1 MIKYYLNPKTKF
13 TIFYKKYLF
22 FDYSFLWGLILSVIL
37 FFLYVGST
45 NTVYHVLYESGNVIS
60 YNTYIK
66 TERYSDTDTYTNY
79 TLLKYSVIRKNKK
92 YTYTVSIPENCSDIY
107 LKVKSNN
114 PKVLKKYKTY
124 FNHVGLF
131 FINSSTEQGPDKY
144 IIE

>member
-13 TIFYKKYLF
+13 TIFYKKYLCLEN
-22 FDYSFLWGLILSVIL
+22 SFWGGLILSVIL
-37 FFLYVGST
+37 FLLYVCST
-45 NTVYHVLYESGNVIS
+45 NTVYHSLYETGNVIS

-66 TERYSDTDTYTNY
+66 TERYSNTDTYIKY

-92 YTYTVSIPENCSDIY
+92 YTYTVSIPENCSDIC

-124 FNHVGLF
+124 INYINLF
-131 FINSSTEQGPDKY
+131 CINSSTEQGPDKY

>member
-1 MIKYYLNPKTKF
+1 MNNYLNPKTKF
-13 TIFYKKYLF
+13 TFFCKKYLCFENSF
-22 FDYSFLWGLILSVIL
+22 FVVFILSVIL

-45 NTVYHVLYESGNVIS
+45 NTEYHMLYESGNVIS

-66 TERYSDTDTYTNY
+66 KERYSDTDTYTKY
-79 TLLKYSVIRKNKK
+79 TLLRYSVIRKNKK

-107 LKVKSNN
+107 LKVKSNT

-124 FNHVGLF
+124 INYINLF
-131 FINSSTEQGPDKY
+131 FLNSSTVQGPDKY